1 MSRKHLLR
9 WAGAAGGGLALG
21 AAGYARLEGDSASAD
36 SRVEAFH
43 GTNQAGIV
51 TPQPKYM
58 WFGALDV
65 QAEGRTHLRALM
77 GNLTDT
83 AAALTTA
90 SRRATS
96 SSIPRC

>member
-21 AAGYARLEGDSASAD
+21 AAGYAKLEGDSASAD

-43 GTNQAGIV
+43 GTHQSGIV

-65 QAEGRTHLRALM
+65 AGRGAHRTCAR
-77 GNLTDT
+77 
-83 AAALTTA
+83 
-90 SRRATS
+90 
-96 SSIPRC
+96 